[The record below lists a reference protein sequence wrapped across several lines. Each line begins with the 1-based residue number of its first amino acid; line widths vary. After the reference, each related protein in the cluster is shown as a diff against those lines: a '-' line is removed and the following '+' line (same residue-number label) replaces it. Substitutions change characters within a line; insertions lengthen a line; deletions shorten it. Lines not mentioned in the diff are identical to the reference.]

1 MRKLFIMAATIM
13 AATACTQAP
22 KSETTAE
29 ATESNKV
36 TFVKEHF
43 PKQNVDVNAFSGG
56 LQHIGLPTADV
67 QGTVD
72 FYKTLG
78 FEEAMRRTVTGDRD
92 FAFMKLGN
100 LLVEIIPTDEPAMVD
115 GAVDHMCLDVK
126 QIDSLFNQLKKAG
139 YTMLSDSVNQIEFW
153 DNGAKYFFIQ
163 GPNNEKIEFCEI
175 L

>member
-1 MRKLFIMAATIM
+1 MATAIL

-22 KSETTAE
+22 KTETAVTDE
-29 ATESNKV
+29 AVGDKV
-36 TFVKEHF
+36 TFAKEHF

-56 LQHIGLPTADV
+56 VQHIGVPTTDV

-78 FEEAMRRTVTGDRD
+78 FEEAMRRTVADGRD

-100 LLVEIIPTDEPAMVD
+100 LLVEVIPTDKPAMVN
-115 GAVDHMCLDVK
+115 GAVDHFCMDVK
-126 QIDSLFNQLKKAG
+126 QIDSLYNELKQAG
-139 YTMLSDSVNQIEFW
+139 YTMLSDSVSTIDFW
-153 DNGAKYFFIQ
+153 QKGAKYFFIQ

>member
-1 MRKLFIMAATIM
+1 MKKLLIMAATIL

-22 KSETTAE
+22 KEEPT
-29 ATESNKV
+29 ATETDSNKV

-43 PKQNVDVNAFSGG
+43 PQKNVDVNAFSGG
-56 LQHIGLPTADV
+56 VQHIGVPTADV

-100 LLVEIIPTDEPAMVD
+100 LLIEVIPTDEPAMAN

-126 QIDSLFNQLKKAG
+126 QIDSLYQQLKDAG
-139 YTMLSDSVNQIEFW
+139 YTMLSDSVSQIDFW

>member
-1 MRKLFIMAATIM
+1 MATTIL
-13 AATACTQAP
+13 AAVACTQAP
-22 KSETTAE
+22 KTEAPTEETSGE
-29 ATESNKV
+29 KV
-36 TFVKEHF
+36 TFIREHF
-43 PKQNVDVNAFSGG
+43 PQQNVDMHAFSGG
-56 LQHIGLPTADV
+56 VQHIGVPTTDV

-78 FEEAMRRTVTGDRD
+78 FEEAMRRTVRGDQD

-100 LLVEIIPTDEPAMVD
+100 LLIEVIPTDDPAMVN
-115 GAVDHMCLDVK
+115 GAVDHFCMDVK
-126 QIDSLFNQLKKAG
+126 QIDSLYNELKQAG
-139 YTMLSDSVNQIEFW
+139 YTMLSDSVNSINFW

>member
-1 MRKLFIMAATIM
+1 MKKLLIMAATIM
-13 AATACTQAP
+13 AATACTQTP
-22 KSETTAE
+22 KGGTA
-29 ATESNKV
+29 ATETDSNKV

-43 PKQNVDVNAFSGG
+43 PQKNVDVNAFSGSV
-56 LQHIGLPTADV
+56 QHIGVPTADV

-78 FEEAMRRTVTGDRD
+78 FEEAMRRTVPDGRD

-100 LLVEIIPTDEPAMVD
+100 LLIEVIPTDEPAMVN

-126 QIDSLFNQLKKAG
+126 QIDNLYQQLQDAG
-139 YTMLSDSVNQIEFW
+139 YTMLSDSVNQIDFW
-153 DNGAKYFFIQ
+153 NNGAKYFFIQ